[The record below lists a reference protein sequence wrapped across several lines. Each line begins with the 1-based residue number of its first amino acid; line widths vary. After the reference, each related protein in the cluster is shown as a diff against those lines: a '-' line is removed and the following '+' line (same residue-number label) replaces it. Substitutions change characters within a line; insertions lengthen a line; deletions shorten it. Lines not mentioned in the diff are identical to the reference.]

1 MSSIHAVNPT
11 RNISNRLR
19 RVPANSTEPDSF
31 VEKSEAQS
39 SKAKVLDSELGKI
52 HNIRLS

>member
-1 MSSIHAVNPT
+1 MSSIHAANPT
-11 RNISNRLR
+11 RNISNWLR

-31 VEKSEAQS
+31 VEKSESQS